1 MGPHY
6 YASTSSTST
15 AWECWVDNTTSTA
28 SSSVVWT
35 KWASGAS
42 TTASVQSSHCHD
54 STTTV
59 WTVWVDTSYAET
71 LVYDQKTIEEARK
84 REEKLRIE
92 REKQAKERERKAYLF
107 LMLCLNSFQ
116 KQQFEKNNY
125 FDLEVV
131 GGKKYR
137 INKGQCRNIQELD
150 KDGKKVRTLCFHP
163 KDNLHDYDAMAIQK
177 LALEAD
183 EAEALKVANFS

>member
-1 MGPHY
+1 MGPY
-6 YASTSSTST
+6 YSSTAT
-15 AWECWVDNTTSTA
+15 TWGYWVDNTTSTA
-28 SSSVVWT
+28 SSTAAWT
-35 KWASGAS
+35 IWTSETGTS
-42 TTASVQSSHCHD
+42 ASVQNSYSHD
-54 STTTV
+54 TATA
-59 WTVWVDTSYAET
+59 WTVWIGSLNNET
-71 LVYDQKTIEEARK
+71 IVYDQKATEEVRK

-107 LMLCLNSFQ
+107 LMLCLNNFQ

-131 GGKKYR
+131 GGRKYR

-150 KDGKKVRTLCFHP
+150 KDGKKIRTLCFHP

-183 EAEALKVANFS
+183 EESALKVANVS